1 MTESYMWVSPE
12 DYEFSEWHS
21 ELYPTR
27 EAAANAAIAHS
38 ETADGFYTGRLE
50 KFNADAACDDLGGI
64 IVEALA
70 NDANDN
76 GGGRDDDW
84 PNVSNDE
91 VAGLSQ
97 LLAPVILEWLRATG
111 NDKPGFGIVEDVM
124 RHDGVGAAAAAEI
137 WARVKA
143 GMGKEKQG

>member
-1 MTESYMWVSPE
+1 MSESYMWASIE
-12 DYEFSEWHS
+12 DYEFSEWNS

-27 EAAANAAIAHS
+27 EAAANAAITHG

-50 KFNADAACDDLGGI
+50 KFNADTACDDLGGI
-64 IVEALA
+64 IVEALN
-70 NDANDN
+70 NDASDN

-97 LLAPVILEWLRATG
+97 LLAPIIMEWLRATG
-111 NDKPGFGIVEDVM
+111 NDKPGFGHLEDVM
-124 RHDGVGAAAAAEI
+124 RHNAGGESSAAKIDG
-137 WARVKA
+137 KP
-143 GMGKEKQG
+143 